1 MQGLEN
7 PRQNR
12 PPAWFPWFPFSRS
25 LPSPILRRHKS
36 TGLVWWNPPTVKR
49 PGKRAHNGA
58 AWTKPAI
65 AHWTSRPN
73 TSRLRPWSMAGRSSE
88 KNAVLFVKNKNKPPT
103 KKDKPWF
110 IIGHLKHE
118 VFHGL
123 LLGLICIWLGESFW
137 ACHISFVGGLEAVF
151 YATFLWSTSIPAR
164 PVADSSSRCSC
175 NLSTWKTGDARSHWA
190 MAKATLGPLWDPS
203 GLPADDPRWSRPWF
217 CCWKMAEILRF
228 RSPEMGLAKVPA
240 TPHLDLWTFGTTSSA
255 RHYKTRASH
264 EIGRGTP
271 DRALSLVT
279 SKGTRRSNRAIQE
292 DSKTWRRHRKSR
304 RRWLDL
310 WPGFSL
316 LLPPRWR
323 SCRGRDCHSRE
334 SEEFGFRIMMILYL

>member
-1 MQGLEN
+1 MLGAIGQWPKRHWDLSGTPLG
-7 PRQNR
+7 
-12 PPAWFPWFPFSRS
+12 S
-25 LPSPILRRHKS
+25 LRMIP
-36 TGLVWWNPPTVKR
+36 
-49 PGKRAHNGA
+49 
-58 AWTKPAI
+58 
-65 AHWTSRPN
+65 
-73 TSRLRPWSMAGRSSE
+73 
-88 KNAVLFVKNKNKPPT
+88 
-103 KKDKPWF
+103 
-110 IIGHLKHE
+110 
-118 VFHGL
+118 
-123 LLGLICIWLGESFW
+123 
-137 ACHISFVGGLEAVF
+137 GGL
-151 YATFLWSTSIPAR
+151 AR
-164 PVADSSSRCSC
+164 GFVVEKWR
-175 NLSTWKTGDARSHWA
+175 RSFAFDH
-190 MAKATLGPLWDPS
+190 L
-203 GLPADDPRWSRPWF
+203 RW
-217 CCWKMAEILRF
+217 
-228 RSPEMGLAKVPA
+228 AKVPA

-304 RRWLDL
+304 RRWLGL